1 MFGDTQDFKTPKDK
15 HYRHVGRGKH
25 RLGGVPWWET
35 RNGVSFGNGY
45 GFWGT
50 GDPIV
55 DQQTQEPGHVAG
67 EETNAP
73 VTAGGEGGES
83 NSSGA
88 DLGASAPGTV

>member
-1 MFGDTQDFKTPKDK
+1 MFGDMQEFDTPKDK
-15 HYRHVGRGKH
+15 HYRYVGRGKH
-25 RLGGVPWWET
+25 RVGGVPCWEA

-45 GFWGT
+45 GFWEPR
-50 GDPIV
+50 DPIV

-88 DLGASAPGTV
+88 TLGASAPGTV